1 MRRNATKVA
10 AVVMSLAV
18 TMTSVNLPTTAAA
31 ATKKVK
37 LNKTKATLTVGKTTT
52 LKVTKGGKAVKAT
65 FKSSNAKVAKVVTKS
80 GKSTKIKALKKGTA
94 KITATYAKK
103 KYKCKITVK
112 AKKVTA
118 TTAPTVAPTVEPTVE
133 PTLVPT
139 TAPATEGAFA
149 TKKNVAKLELK
160 LTNAYSDKHT
170 DTVLVGTNANLQVT
184 ALDEDGKPVANAPIT
199 LTEKEITKNKGE
211 WYYDNLTDTTLTT
224 DAEGHVTFVYG
235 IKRSKDSKGAI
246 DAMRTE
252 YVSS

>member
-65 FKSSNAKVAKVVTKS
+65 FKSNKPKIAKVVKKR

-103 KYKCKITVK
+103 KYTCKITVK

-118 TTAPTVAPTVEPTVE
+118 TTKPTTEPTAAPTVEPTV
-133 PTLVPT
+133 
-139 TAPATEGAFA
+139 
-149 TKKNVAKLELK
+149 
-160 LTNAYSDKHT
+160 
-170 DTVLVGTNANLQVT
+170 
-184 ALDEDGKPVANAPIT
+184 
-199 LTEKEITKNKGE
+199 
-211 WYYDNLTDTTLTT
+211 
-224 DAEGHVTFVYG
+224 
-235 IKRSKDSKGAI
+235 
-246 DAMRTE
+246 
-252 YVSS
+252 